1 MTGSLARWR
10 PALRMARRDLGR
22 HKVRALLTCLL
33 VALPA
38 VVATIASLA
47 SYNSRWTPEVSA
59 TETMGAAD
67 GQLLVTPY
75 AAVVNG
81 RRSLWLEPRPAAF
94 EGGDR
99 GAAQGGR
106 TPLRRDPASVDL
118 AGLLPAGSE
127 LVRTGAPTGGRRVP
141 LATGGSADVRFLELG
156 SAVAAPLARVTDGA
170 APSGPDEVAVPAYV
184 GEELGLLES
193 SGEPADGAVLDL
205 ADGSALRVVGVYEA
219 RYSWEVGGLSLVASP
234 DSRLN
239 RDRRGGI
246 GYLVDLP
253 DLTRGELKELAGE
266 LTAAGVAFRPRD
278 AVLHPRAW
286 GLGDDT
292 GGGNGD
298 ITSLVVGAFCIA
310 VGMLEVV
317 LLVGAAF
324 AVAARRQVRDLGLL
338 AANGGAG
345 ADVRRVLLAQGLVLG
360 VVSSLVGTALGVG
373 VFLGAHG
380 RLEAVFGGFVPWR
393 SEIDWRAVVLVA
405 VLGSTTS
412 VVAALL
418 PSWSLSRLTPV
429 AALSGRF
436 PLRVGESRAHRGAF
450 VLAGAG
456 LALLLL
462 GGWATART
470 FGPRGSQV
478 SLAPAAAA
486 LGLLVLVAGVVWAAP
501 WLVRQAARGGARL
514 PLSGRY
520 AFRDAGR
527 HRFRTA
533 SAVVALGVTVA
544 GAVMAS
550 FLVAAAARQDA
561 TQGWLPDH
569 ALQVEP
575 PGHRAV
581 SPERLADVDATLERV
596 VGQVELVAT
605 SQLGPTGRS
614 DGQVVVAGRRVVQTA
629 DRATVARLLAPG
641 QPEVLEAFDAG
652 AVVQLDPKRQ
662 GAGADSIRLRLD
674 SARRERTWTV
684 PAVTGQASDLLRQG
698 SDSVASALI
707 SRDAAAGLGL
717 APQWTQLIALA
728 DRAVTD
734 EDLDKLRV
742 YGLYAWSADP
752 DAASARRVQYAGL
765 GLAGLVTAL
774 VVGVAVAL
782 AAAESRDEV
791 ATLAAVGAGP
801 GRRRA
806 LGAMHGLF
814 LGLVGGAVG
823 SVVGVVAG
831 MSLGQVDGLP
841 GVAVPWAATAA
852 TLVAVLVLAPVAGW
866 LVTPTRLDLS
876 RRTA

>member
-1 MTGSLARWR
+1 MSGSLARWR

-38 VVATIASLA
+38 IVATVASLA
-47 SYNSRWTPEVSA
+47 SHNSRWTPEVSA

-67 GQLLVTPY
+67 GELLVTPY
-75 AAVVNG
+75 AEVVNG
-81 RRSLWLEPRPAAF
+81 RRSLWLEPTPAAF
-94 EGGDR
+94 ETGD
-99 GAAQGGR
+99 GAAAGGER

-127 LVRTGAPTGGRRVP
+127 LVRSGPQTSGRRAT
-141 LATGGSADVRFLELG
+141 LATGGSAEVRFLELG
-156 SAVAAPLARVTDGA
+156 SAVAAPLARITEGA

-184 GEELGLLES
+184 GEELGLLEP
-193 SGEPADGAVLDL
+193 SGEPTDGAALEL
-205 ADGSALRVVGVYEA
+205 TDGSALRVVGVYEA
-219 RYSWEVGGLSLVASP
+219 RYSWEAGGLSLVASP

-239 RDRRGGI
+239 RASGGRS

-253 DLTRGELKELAGE
+253 DLTRDELKELARE
-266 LTAAGVAFRPRD
+266 LNAAGVAFRPRD

-286 GLGDDT
+286 GLSEET
-292 GGGNGD
+292 GGGTD
-298 ITSLVVGAFCIA
+298 ITSLVVGAFCIL

-360 VVSSLVGTALGVG
+360 VVSSLVGTALGVAL
-373 VFLGAHG
+373 FLGAHS

-405 VLGSTTS
+405 LLGSTTS

-436 PLRVGESRAHRGAF
+436 PLRPGESRAHRGAF

-456 LALLLL
+456 LALLVL

-470 FGPRGSQV
+470 FGPRGGQV
-478 SLAPAAAA
+478 SLAPAVAA

-501 WLVRQAARGGARL
+501 WLVRQAARGGAHL

-527 HRFRTA
+527 HRFRSA

-550 FLVAAAARQDA
+550 FIVAAAVRQDA

-575 PGHRAV
+575 PGAPAV
-581 SPERLADVDATLERV
+581 SPERLAAIGSTLERV
-596 VGQVELVAT
+596 VGDVDLVAT
-605 SQLGPTGRS
+605 SELGPADRP

-652 AVVQLDPKRQ
+652 AVVQLDPRAPS
-662 GAGADSIRLRLD
+662 AGAETVRLRLD
-674 SARRERTWTV
+674 GSRKQRSWTV
-684 PAVTGQASDLLRQG
+684 PAVAGQPSDLFRDG
-698 SDSVASALI
+698 RDTITSALL
-707 SRDAAAGLGL
+707 SREAAAGLGL

-728 DRAVTD
+728 DRAVTND
-734 EDLDKLRV
+734 DLDRLRV

-752 DAASARRVQYAGL
+752 DAASVSRVHYVGL

-823 SVVGVVAG
+823 VPVGVVAG
-831 MSLGQVDGLP
+831 ISLGQVDGLP

-866 LVTPTRLDLS
+866 LVTPSRLDLS